1 MPFAAAYRPAQLWRS
16 RDGVRSGA
24 SRTLRSGLWDLSGP
38 APLPEL
44 PSGRAHS
51 LSGMPSRNDPCPCG
65 SAKKFKRCCLE
76 RLKLVAREL
85 RARDELVDD
94 VVAWLRAEH
103 EQTIDEALSEAM
115 WIRALGGVTG
125 RSMSFVWALNDYRPG
140 DGGPSLMAR
149 YAERSELTPPARAI
163 ARGLT
168 DARLDVYQVG
178 ATVPGLLL
186 ELAPL
191 RDNAPVRLGWQDG
204 FERVQIGEILLARV
218 VHASTMPTVWGLGAY
233 FPAGSQ
239 RRWQARLAAL
249 PTDPAEA
256 VLIMLGFNPDHLA
269 EPIADGIELHTLT
282 WSISDDEAVLDALED
297 EELWESLGE
306 ALPDGWAFA
315 WPEDAS
321 AGRRDLGGWQQLA
334 GEIEIARLIV
344 RERNID
350 LVSAERGTLL
360 EIATHL
366 EASLHGLIAPR
377 QDALAA

>member
-1 MPFAAAYRPAQLWRS
+1 MTARTTQPRPSKGPLGERGRRPRERPGVVPLAAITRRGAVPIWPRASWSCPLAAAKAASQPANCRRHVGWSRSPSPRTRQGTRSLIGARFQPDWGKPNVRLIGGREETGASRLCRAARGASRLPDHAGSTRAEFGRRGRGEMPFAAAYRPAQLWRS

-149 YAERSELTPPARAI
+149 YAERPELTPPARAI

-178 ATVPGLLL
+178 ATVPGLWL

-204 FERVQIGEILLARV
+204 FF
-218 VHASTMPTVWGLGAY
+218 T
-233 FPAGSQ
+233 
-239 RRWQARLAAL
+239 
-249 PTDPAEA
+249 
-256 VLIMLGFNPDHLA
+256 
-269 EPIADGIELHTLT
+269 
-282 WSISDDEAVLDALED
+282 
-297 EELWESLGE
+297 
-306 ALPDGWAFA
+306 
-315 WPEDAS
+315 
-321 AGRRDLGGWQQLA
+321 
-334 GEIEIARLIV
+334 
-344 RERNID
+344 
-350 LVSAERGTLL
+350 
-360 EIATHL
+360 
-366 EASLHGLIAPR
+366 
-377 QDALAA
+377 

>member
-1 MPFAAAYRPAQLWRS
+1 MPSSADLTVVRENADLWQARE
-16 RDGVRSGA
+16 RRGKNLSGA
-24 SRTLRSGLWDLSGP
+24 LHAGSTR
-38 APLPEL
+38 PEL
-44 PSGRAHS
+44 PSGHGHN
-51 LSGMPSRNDPCPCG
+51 LGDMPSRNDPCPCG

-76 RLKLVAREL
+76 RLELVAREL

-103 EQTIDEALSEAM
+103 EQTIDEALSQAM
-115 WIRALGGVTG
+115 WIRELGGVTR

-149 YAERSELTPPARAI
+149 YAERPELTPPARAI

-168 DARLDVYQVG
+168 DARLDVYQVVG
-178 ATVPGLLL
+178 ATVPGLWL

-191 RDNAPVRLGWQDG
+191 RNNAPVRLGWQDG

-218 VHASTMPTVWGLGAY
+218 VHATTMPTVWGLGAY

-239 RRWQARLAAL
+239 RRWQAQLAAL

-256 VLIMLGFNPDHLA
+256 ALTMLGFNPINLA

-282 WSISDDEAVLDALED
+282 WSISDHEAVLDALED

-315 WPEDAS
+315 WPQDAS
-321 AGRRDLGGWQQLA
+321 AGRRDLGGWQQPA

-344 RERNID
+344 RERNLD